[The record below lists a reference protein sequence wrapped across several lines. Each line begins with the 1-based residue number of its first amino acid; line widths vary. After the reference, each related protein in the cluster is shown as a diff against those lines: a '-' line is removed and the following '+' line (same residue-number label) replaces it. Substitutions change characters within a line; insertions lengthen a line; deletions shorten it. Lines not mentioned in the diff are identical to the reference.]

1 MAPASRAPR
10 RCTAR
15 WLLGLLLLPAVLY
28 AATRSLAEIEDA
40 AAQLQYA
47 YYTGDA
53 QALSAALTRMEG
65 FQTQAELA
73 GIRAYQLAYG
83 YWKLAETY
91 ASGWSRESPRPN
103 ARTLATQAAQS
114 CVHYA
119 KQAYGAD
126 RRLSEAY
133 AFEAVCSGFSRDSEA
148 AGAAACARSKAL
160 REALTRAPAS
170 PRVRLIE
177 ARCAAGQAVLRANS
191 DAREPDLPDGQVR
204 VTPDSQASDAVV
216 LERWRAV
223 VASFD
228 ASAPSLPGEPD
239 WGHVEALT
247 QLGEAYLWRGESV
260 AARDVL
266 ERALVLAPDYRVAQE
281 LLRSAA
287 AQPR

>member
-1 MAPASRAPR
+1 MVPASRAPR
-10 RCTAR
+10 RCSAR

-28 AATRSLAEIEDA
+28 AATRTLAEIEDA

-53 QALSAALTRMEG
+53 QALNAALTRMEG
-65 FQTQAELA
+65 FQAQDELA
-73 GIRAYQLAYG
+73 GILAYQLAYG

-91 ASGWSRESPRPN
+91 ASAVARQSPRPQ
-103 ARTLATQAAQS
+103 ARTLVIRAAQS
-114 CVHYA
+114 CVRYA
-119 KQAYGAD
+119 KQAYGAAP
-126 RRLSEAY
+126 RLSEAY
-133 AFEAVCSGFSRDSEA
+133 AFEAICSGLARDSEA
-148 AGAAACARSKAL
+148 AGAVACTRSKAL
-160 REALTRAPAS
+160 GEALIRASAS

-177 ARCAAGQAVLRANS
+177 ARCAAGLAVLPAGG
-191 DAREPDLPDGQVR
+191 DAREPDLPEVPARAQPR
-204 VTPDSQASDAVV
+204 SQASDSVV

-228 ASAPSLPGEPD
+228 ASVPSPPGEPD
-239 WGHVEALT
+239 WGQAEALT
-247 QLGEAYLWRGESV
+247 QLGAAYLGRGESV

-287 AQPR
+287 AQP